1 MSGELINPNGYETGH
16 VKELGARFAGGKVY
30 YAKLGGANLPFLV
43 GTEQHKRASEADA
56 ESAAWKARL
65 VEEYDAAVLAV
76 LAMVAEAGKE
86 PEPVGEAG

>member
-1 MSGELINPNGYETGH
+1 MSDLINPNGYETGH

-43 GTEQHKRASEADA
+43 GTEPHKRASEADA

-65 VEEYDAAVLAV
+65 VQEYDAAV

-86 PEPVGEAG
+86 PKPVGEAG

>member
-1 MSGELINPNGYETGH
+1 MNELINPNGYETGH
-16 VKELGARFAGGKVY
+16 VKELGLRFAGGKVY

-43 GTEQHKRASEADA
+43 GTEPHKRASEADA

-65 VEEYDAAVLAV
+65 VQEYDAAV

-86 PEPVGEAG
+86 PESAGEAG

>member
-16 VKELGARFAGGKVY
+16 VKELGARFAGSKVY

-43 GTEQHKRASEADA
+43 GTVQYKRASEADA

-65 VEEYDAAVLAV
+65 VDEYDAAVLA
-76 LAMVAEAGKE
+76 MVANAAGGE
-86 PEPVGEAG
+86 PEPVVEAG

>member
-16 VKELGARFAGGKVY
+16 VKEFGARFAGGKVY

-43 GTEQHKRASEADA
+43 GTEPHKRASQADE
-56 ESAAWKARL
+56 ESVAWKARL
-65 VEEYDAAVLAV
+65 VQEYDAAVLA
-76 LAMVAEAGKE
+76 MVVKAGKE

>member
-1 MSGELINPNGYETGH
+1 MNDLINPNGYETGH

-43 GTEQHKRASEADA
+43 GTVQHERASEADA

-65 VEEYDAAVLAV
+65 VQEYDAAVLA
-76 LAMVAEAGKE
+76 MVANAAGGE
-86 PEPVGEAG
+86 PEPAGEAG

>member
-43 GTEQHKRASEADA
+43 GTVQHKRVSEADG
-56 ESAAWKARL
+56 ESVAWKARL
-65 VEEYDAAVLAV
+65 VQEYDAAV

>member
-1 MSGELINPNGYETGH
+1 MNELINPNGYETGH

-30 YAKLGGANLPFLV
+30 YAKLGGPNLPFLV
-43 GTEQHKRASEADA
+43 GTEPHKRASEADA

-65 VEEYDAAVLAV
+65 VQEYDAAV

-86 PEPVGEAG
+86 PEPVREAG

>member
-1 MSGELINPNGYETGH
+1 MSDLINPNGYETGH

-65 VEEYDAAVLAV
+65 VQEYDTAV
-76 LAMVAEAGKE
+76 LAMVADAAGGE
-86 PEPVGEAG
+86 PEPAGEAG

>member
-1 MSGELINPNGYETGH
+1 MSGALINPNGYETGH

-43 GTEQHKRASEADA
+43 GTEPHKRASEADA

-65 VEEYDAAVLAV
+65 VDEYDAAVLA
-76 LAMVAEAGKE
+76 MVTNAAGGE
-86 PEPVGEAG
+86 PEPVVEAG

>member
-1 MSGELINPNGYETGH
+1 MSDELINPNGYETGH

-30 YAKLGGANLPFLV
+30 YAKLGGANLPCLV

-65 VEEYDAAVLAV
+65 VEEYDAAVLA
-76 LAMVAEAGKE
+76 MVANAAGGE
-86 PEPVGEAG
+86 PEPAGEAG